1 MILLS
6 LSMSKKRMLKKQ
18 ANEIKE
24 LNTLNDL
31 SATIATNYEHLL
43 CQF

>member
-1 MILLS
+1 
-6 LSMSKKRMLKKQ
+6 MLKKQ